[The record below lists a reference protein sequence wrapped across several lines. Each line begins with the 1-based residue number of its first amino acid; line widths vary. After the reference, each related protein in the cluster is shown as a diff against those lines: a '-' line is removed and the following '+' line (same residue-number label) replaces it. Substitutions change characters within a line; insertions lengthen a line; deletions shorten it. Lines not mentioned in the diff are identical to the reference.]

1 MEAALSLYEL
11 NKMVRGL
18 IENGCRQL
26 YWVRGELAE
35 GRQAQNGHFYG
46 ELVDR
51 DASGKTI
58 VARARVNCWAGTYR
72 LVSLSFLKQTG
83 KQLGAGLKVLLQVSV
98 TFHEQY
104 GYSLNIHDID
114 PSFTLGDAEA
124 RRRQII
130 EQLRADGLLEANRQL
145 GLPRL
150 TQRIAIVSSETAAG
164 YGDFVNQLQ
173 GNAQGFAF
181 ACGLFPAVMQGQG
194 VTDSIIAALS
204 KVAANSGQ
212 WDVAVIIR
220 GGGATTDLSDF
231 DSYPLAA
238 FIAQFPLPVITGIGH
253 ERDTTVLDCVAH
265 TSLKTPTAV
274 AAFLVDHAQ
283 RQAELLASLR
293 QRLALAA
300 QRDVLNGMRWLDQQ
314 QRRLAL
320 AAQSRLTAQRR
331 RLDDFRL
338 RLPLTAQ
345 SLTARQRNALGNTEA
360 RLRAALR
367 LRLEK
372 EKHKLSLLNARMEGL
387 DPVRQL
393 QRGYSITLLNGRAL
407 RSADGLQPGQQI
419 VTVLSKGQLTSEI
432 KTWKSS

>member
-1 MEAALSLYEL
+1 
-11 NKMVRGL
+11 
-18 IENGCRQL
+18 
-26 YWVRGELAE
+26 
-35 GRQAQNGHFYG
+35 
-46 ELVDR
+46 
-51 DASGKTI
+51 
-58 VARARVNCWAGTYR
+58 
-72 LVSLSFLKQTG
+72 
-83 KQLGAGLKVLLQVSV
+83 LKVLLQVSV

-145 GLPRL
+145 SLPRL

-194 VTDSIIAALS
+194 VTDSIIAALGN
-204 KVAANSGQ
+204 VAADQGQ

-253 ERDTTVLDCVAH
+253 ERDTTALDSVAH

-283 RQAELLASLR
+283 QQAELLASLR

-300 QRDVLNGMRWLDQQ
+300 QRDVLNGMRCVDLL
-314 QRRLAL
+314 QRRLSL
-320 AAQSRLTAQRR
+320 TAQSRLQAQRR

-338 RLPLTAQ
+338 RLPLMAQ
-345 SLTARQRNALGNTEA
+345 SLTARHRDALANTVA
-360 RLRAALR
+360 RLRSALR
-367 LRLEK
+367 LCLEK
-372 EKHKLSLLNARMEGL
+372 EQHKLALLNARMEGL
-387 DPVRQL
+387 DPARQL

-407 RSADGLQPGQQI
+407 RSADGLKPGQQI
-419 VTVLSKGQLTSEI
+419 VTILNKGQLTSEI
-432 KTWKSS
+432 KEWKGS